1 MTDLVESTNRRKIRL
16 MGDFSL
22 LAPSALWVQ
31 IHISDPVCLGVV
43 FRDKAEAKSSTLLQ
57 E

>member
-1 MTDLVESTNRRKIRL
+1 MTDLVGSTNRRKIRL